1 MNRARII
8 RLIALPATV
17 LLIAGGGAAT
27 ASRIAH
33 TANSPAAQVRA
44 AELTL
49 FRALAAHNTHAAG
62 RLFARDFQL
71 IDVTGT
77 AETRA
82 EYLTNI
88 GGQIDIVK
96 FEPVSPIRVRMHGSS
111 AVARVKLH
119 VKVIVGGQT
128 TEGGAWNTDLLERRH
143 GRWLVVWAQTTAIPN
158 NIGLFVESLKT
169 QS

>member
-1 MNRARII
+1 MNRARIT
-8 RLIALPATV
+8 RLIAFPAMTV
-17 LLIAGGGAAT
+17 VLGAVAAAT
-27 ASRIAH
+27 AARMGQPAS
-33 TANSPAAQVRA
+33 SPAAQVRT

-49 FRALAAHNTHAAG
+49 FRAVAAHNTHAAG
-62 RLFARDFQL
+62 ALFAPDFQL

-88 GGQIDIVK
+88 GGQIDIMK
-96 FEPVSPIRVRMHGSS
+96 FEPVSPIRVRVHGNS
-111 AVARVKLH
+111 AIARVKLH
-119 VKVIVGGQT
+119 VKVIAGGQT

-143 GRWLVVWAQTTAIPN
+143 GHWLVVWAQTTAIPN
-158 NIGLFVESLKT
+158 NIGLFIESLKP